1 MPPQGMNKFIT
12 FENEISML
20 RVNLTFKNLIP
31 VISLLIL
38 SWGVAAQ
45 KQPLTLWYKSPA
57 KEWIEALPVGN
68 GAFGAMTFGDVQQDR
83 LQLNE
88 ITVWSGN
95 PQPAAD
101 RTDAYKFLDTIRS
114 AIRQEKYKE
123 ARELTA
129 RYMTSSASY
138 YSSYQT
144 LGDIFL
150 HYQSSTGPVTT
161 YKRWLDI
168 DQAIAGVTYNQSGSG
183 YTRETFA
190 SAPDSVLVHH
200 IKATGNTPIEVS
212 ILLNRK
218 EGSQTRFEAPNKL
231 VMTGNTG
238 ATLTFEVQ
246 LAVVTDGRVSGNN
259 DVMTIRNAREITLY
273 ATAGTSYIL
282 DYDKGFK
289 GANPHLSV
297 SRQLQHAVSKGYS
310 RIKKDHIADYRQLF
324 NRVQFNLGLA
334 ADSLPTDER
343 LKYYGDGKK
352 DPGFA
357 TLFYQYGRYLLIS
370 SSRPGNQ
377 LPANSQGLWGD
388 GFDLPWKCDYKSN
401 INYQM
406 NYWPAEPTHLGELHA
421 PMIRLTAALVKPG
434 SKTAKAYFGPDTPG
448 WYYGYTTNGWG
459 WTSPGAALPWGVF
472 AGGSGWVCQHLW
484 EHYAFGRDLNYLK
497 NIYPV
502 LKGAAEFYLATMIT
516 DPAGHLITSPS
527 TSPENHFIT
536 DDKQYGDVTEG
547 ATMEKAIIWDLFDN
561 VAMACRILHIDEPF
575 RQKLTAARD
584 NISPLKI
591 GREGQLEE
599 WNKDWDLNTNDPHHR
614 HVSHLFP
621 LHPGHQVTTF
631 KTPELA
637 AAARRTLELRGDDG
651 TGWSIAWKENF
662 WARLRDG
669 DHAHRLLSYQLR
681 PTTQLKTVMADAGGT
696 YPNLFDAHP
705 PFQIDGNFGAV
716 SGMTEMLLQSHETYI
731 TNDSTAAYVIDIL
744 PALPTAWPTGS
755 IKGLRARGG
764 FEVDINWGKGRLTSC
779 SIRSLNGEPCKIRT
793 TTPITCPGSNLKGAA
808 IQGCYL
814 YELHTQK
821 GKTYRMQSEE
831 KRL

>member
-1 MPPQGMNKFIT
+1 
-12 FENEISML
+12 ML
-20 RVNLTFKNLIP
+20 KVNLTFKTFILLFSMLI
-31 VISLLIL
+31 ISLEVV
-38 SWGVAAQ
+38 GQ
-45 KQPLTLWYKSPA
+45 KKPLTLWYRFPA

-68 GAFGAMTFGDVQQDR
+68 GSFGAMTFGDLQHDR

-95 PQPAAD
+95 PQPEAD
-101 RTDAYKFLDTIRS
+101 RKDAYKFLDTIRS
-114 AIRQEKYKE
+114 AIQQEKYKE
-123 ARELTA
+123 ARELTN
-129 RYMTSSASY
+129 RYMTSSAPY

-150 HYQSSTGPVTT
+150 HYQPAKGPTSA

-168 DQAIAGVTYNQSGSG
+168 AQAVAGVSFSQSGTRYS
-183 YTRETFA
+183 RETFS

-200 IKATGNTPIEVS
+200 IKAIGNTPVEVS
-212 ILLNRK
+212 IILNRK
-218 EGSQTRFEAPNKL
+218 EKSHTRFEPPNKL

-246 LAVVTDGRVSGNN
+246 VAVVTDGHVTGNN
-259 DVMTIRNAREITLY
+259 DSITIRNAREITLY

-289 GANPHLSV
+289 GENPHQKV
-297 SRQLQHAVSKGYS
+297 SRQLQRALRKGYN
-310 RIKKDHIADYRQLF
+310 RIKADHITDYTRLF
-324 NRVQFNLGLA
+324 NRVQFNLGST
-334 ADSLPTDER
+334 ADSLPADER
-343 LKYYGDGKK
+343 LQYYGDGKK

-377 LPANSQGLWGD
+377 LPSNSQGLWGD

-406 NYWPAEPTHLGELHA
+406 NYWPAEPTHLGELQA
-421 PMIRLTAALVKPG
+421 PMIRLTTALVAPG
-434 SKTAKAYFGPDTPG
+434 TKTAKAYFGPDTPG

-484 EHYAFGRDLNYLK
+484 DHYAFGRDLNYLRK
-497 NIYPV
+497 IYPV

-516 DPAGHLITSPS
+516 DRDGHLITSPS

-536 DDKQYGDVTEG
+536 DNKQYGDVTGG

-561 VAMACRILHIDEPF
+561 VAMACRMLHTDEPF
-575 RQKLTAARD
+575 RQKLIAARD
-584 NISPLKI
+584 NISPLKT

-599 WNKDWDLNTNDPHHR
+599 WNKDWDMNTDDPHHR

-621 LHPGHQVTTF
+621 LHPGHQITAF
-631 KTPELA
+631 KTPALA
-637 AAARRTLELRGDDG
+637 AAAKRTLELRGDDG

-681 PTTQLKTVMADAGGT
+681 PTKQLKTIMADAGGT

-731 TNDSTAAYVIDIL
+731 TKDSTYAYVIDIL
-744 PALPTAWPTGS
+744 PALPTAWPNGS

-764 FEVDINWGKGRLTSC
+764 FEVDIDWMNGRLSHF
-779 SIRSLNGEPCKIRT
+779 SIRSANGEPCKIRT
-793 TTPITCPGSNLKGAA
+793 SVPVTSPGINIKGEA
-808 IQGCYL
+808 IQGYYL
-814 YELHTQK
+814 YELQTEK
-821 GKTYRMQSEE
+821 GKTYQLQSEQ
-831 KRL
+831 KP